1 MEKREFD
8 IFELI
13 KIIARNRKLIILIV
27 LVVSLGAV
35 AYSLLTPEIW
45 SSGASFFAIGSSSSA
60 LSLDIPGFSGLA
72 NGLMGLENQADALNF
87 ITIMESRTF
96 KEEVIRK
103 FNLIS
108 YFRLDNED
116 PIVNLDNA
124 LRKMK
129 KIIIID
135 LEEKTELVAI
145 VVETKNKKL
154 SKDIVDFYL
163 QHIDEYN
170 RLQKITK
177 GKRNREFLE
186 KRVAELRINIDSLL
200 IANRNF
206 QEKYKAIDLEGQSLA
221 LITSYSDAVA
231 EKMKADM
238 ALDLALINYSSDS
251 PIVKQLRVQRDALAK
266 QIKNMESDKSG
277 LKPQYMIDIEGIPNM
292 AVQMAQLK
300 MNLGIAQKVMEYV
313 YPQYEAAKLEELR
326 DMPTIELV
334 DSAREAG
341 IRVKPKR
348 AIICLISAFA
358 AFWFAI
364 IIVILKEIIKN
375 NQKRI
380 SEIREALHS

>member
-45 SSGASFFAIGSSSSA
+45 RSGASFFAIGSSSSA

>member
-135 LEEKTELVAI
+135 LEETTELVAI